1 MSVWSKLKGGW
12 RMCHLSAG
20 DYAQNAHL
28 YLVKADGSH
37 TVLGADADHSKLRA
51 WFDSKKKPR
60 LFRNGSAND
69 LTGAL
74 GAAKALVEARVLKSV
89 LMVYAP
95 IGILD
100 YTSRFRQ
107 YNPAVDAVVLEFARL
122 TKEKKKKGSIWT
134 HSFAGPA
141 TTIALSNLRAEDV
154 RYVRHQSI
162 APAYYHANE
171 YKGGLWNT
179 KVETIIYQATGD
191 VVSRSGSYTQNPYSL
206 AHGSVHNDIIVARA
220 NITFHPIEDGAHPI
234 ATYLASEK
242 LDRREHGGDD

>member
-1 MSVWSKLKGGW
+1 MSGWSKLKDGW
-12 RMCHLSAG
+12 RKCHLSAS
-20 DYAQNAHL
+20 DYAQNGHL
-28 YLVKADGSH
+28 YLVKAGSSEAW
-37 TVLGADADHSKLRA
+37 GADADHSKLRA
-51 WFDSKKKPR
+51 WFESKKKPR

-69 LTGAL
+69 LAGAL
-74 GAAKALVEARVLKSV
+74 GAAQALVEARVLKSV

-107 YNPAVDAVVLEFARL
+107 YNPAVDAVIMAFARL
-122 TKEKKKKGSIWT
+122 TKEKKKRGSIWT

-141 TTIALSNLRAEDV
+141 TTIALSNLWAEDV
-154 RYVRHQSI
+154 RYLKHQSI

-191 VVSRSGSYTQNPYSL
+191 SVSRSGSYTQNPYSL
-206 AHGSVHNDIIVARA
+206 AHGSVHDGITAA
-220 NITFHPIEDGAHPI
+220 KKNITFHELKGGSHPI
-234 ATYLASEK
+234 ADYLTFDE
-242 LDRREHGGDD
+242 LNLRGDD